1 RRRRLQASWALRRR
15 HPPRP
20 PSELLGSV
28 HHLDHEPGRS
38 PAGGA
43 IAVGGRGAARGLGRR
58 GRRAR
63 QRVLGTRGR
72 VHPSGRRLSLRPRG
86 PANRRRGRAARRYA
100 SFGRPRLRT
109 RTG

>member
-1 RRRRLQASWALRRR
+1 SRALRRR

-20 PSELLGSV
+20 PAELLGSV

-38 PAGGA
+38 PTGGA
-43 IAVGGRGAARGLGRR
+43 IAVGGRGATRGLGRR

-63 QRVLGTRGR
+63 QRVLGARGG
-72 VHPSGRRLSLRPRG
+72 VHPSGWRLPLRPRG
-86 PANRRRGRAARRYA
+86 PANRCRLRAARRYA
-100 SFGRPRLRT
+100 GVGRPRLRA